1 MESLTPSFHG
11 PGVSVVRRLESY
23 TSCLTSAARLPGDA
37 GEPTA
42 SQGSQAGD
50 SGSPS
55 LSQAPLSLRVLSTRL
70 QMHRSKELSRD
81 RCAEQRHL
89 C

>member
-55 LSQAPLSLRVLSTRL
+55 LSQALLSLRVLSTRL
-70 QMHRSKELSRD
+70 QMHRSKELSRGLM
-81 RCAEQRHL
+81 C
-89 C
+89 

>member
-42 SQGSQAGD
+42 SPGSQAGD
-50 SGSPS
+50 PGSPS
-55 LSQAPLSLRVLSTRL
+55 LSQAPLSPRALHTRL
-70 QMHRSKELSRD
+70 QMHRSKELSGD
-81 RCAEQRHL
+81 LTC
-89 C
+89 